1 MYATYFK
8 RTLTALIASLILFSV
23 CFVCHVS
30 VLATEETETP
40 APSITEPSVPDDQN
54 GQGGEDTGSSEPDN
68 QNSTTEGDSSQGDGN
83 TSQDTDSQA
92 PSDPSSE
99 ESSQPESSEDVVSQ
113 ISDGGAPDFYD
124 DQYYNDGSYEY
135 HGSYTGLSSSVS
147 QETQQEEQPQKP
159 VDNRSPLAK
168 KYAKVLYVGMALFG
182 GLSIL
187 LVGALVYFNLKVKQS
202 KATYPDWYKRRE
214 AARRGKHAK

>member
-8 RTLTALIASLILFSV
+8 RTLTALMASLILFSM

-30 VLATEETETP
+30 VLATEDSTENPAVIET
-40 APSITEPSVPDDQN
+40 
-54 GQGGEDTGSSEPDN
+54 
-68 QNSTTEGDSSQGDGN
+68 
-83 TSQDTDSQA
+83 DTDVV
-92 PSDPSSE
+92 
-99 ESSQPESSEDVVSQ
+99 ESSLPESSEDVVSQ

-124 DQYYNDGSYEY
+124 NQYYNDGSYEY
-135 HGSYTGLSSSVS
+135 HGSYAGLSSSVS
-147 QETQQEEQPQKP
+147 QDTQQEEQTQKP

-168 KYAKVLYVGMALFG
+168 KYAKVLYIGMALFG